1 MTEKEELVIEKLLSL
16 QFREETLKKIIVA
29 AFDKHRKLLEEN
41 RKYKA
46 AFMDLL
52 ASYADDVNELTETQ
66 ASYCG
71 DCCPLIGACPFNHD
85 PEQDSACAEEIFKF
99 YVENSN
105 E

>member
-1 MTEKEELVIEKLLSL
+1 MTEAE
-16 QFREETLKKIIVA
+16 
-29 AFDKHRKLLEEN
+29 
-41 RKYKA
+41 KYKA

-71 DCCPLIGACPFNHD
+71 DCCPFIGMCPFNHD

>member
-1 MTEKEELVIEKLLSL
+1 MTDTE
-16 QFREETLKKIIVA
+16 
-29 AFDKHRKLLEEN
+29 

-66 ASYCG
+66 ASYCS
-71 DCCPLIGACPFNHD
+71 DCCPLICNCPFNHD
-85 PEQDSACAEEIFKF
+85 PEQDYDCAEEIFKW